1 MDKDMK
7 VFSSLYGILTVI
19 GVVNILN
26 WGGYLK
32 TDWMPSTLTLITL
45 ESVGIMATTLVMV
58 AFKTHSNARDKI

>member
-1 MDKDMK
+1 MDKDMR
-7 VFSSLYGILTVI
+7 VFSSLYFILSVI

-45 ESVGIMATTLVMV
+45 ESVGILATTLVMV
-58 AFKTHSNARDKI
+58 VFKTHSNARDRI